1 MMREAKHL
9 ARPRGASTA
18 EVVAGAAR
26 VFEAK
31 GYANTTIDD
40 ICLEVG
46 ISRPTI
52 YKRIESK
59 PWLLDEM
66 VALVTDELG
75 KQLEELHGDT
85 RPAREKIQ
93 SLVRLH
99 INSASEKSVYYATV
113 FREQPELSAHSK
125 EAFRRWSHKV
135 THDFALL
142 IDEYRRDEGIDVG
155 VDATV
160 LANLTLSMLT
170 SLFRWYK
177 PAGAA
182 SPSELC
188 DQVLL
193 MLSGPLPGINMNLD

>member
-1 MMREAKHL
+1 M
-9 ARPRGASTA
+9 ARPRGVSTA

-66 VALVTDELG
+66 VALVTEELG
-75 KQLEELHGDT
+75 IQLEELHRDT
-85 RPAREKIQ
+85 RPAREKIR
-93 SLVRLH
+93 SLIHLH
-99 INSASEKSVYYATV
+99 VDSANKKRIYYATV

-142 IDEYRRDEGIDVG
+142 IDEYRHEEEITDGTE
-155 VDATV
+155 AAV
-160 LANLTLSMLT
+160 LANLTLTMLT
-170 SLFRWYK
+170 SLFRWYN
-177 PAGAA
+177 PDGVTT
-182 SPSELC
+182 PGDLSE
-188 DQVLL
+188 QILL
-193 MLSGPLPGINMNLD
+193 MLSGPLPGIDKRETPTE